1 MAHNQ
6 TSCIL
11 THIYFLET
19 LTKNGIVLFSSG
31 YYGEISFT
39 VSVVHN
45 PKRKKNTYPFPYKI
59 FIILYFKRKN
69 QINSVLKG
77 TLKM

>member
-1 MAHNQ
+1 MQ
-6 TSCIL
+6 I
-11 THIYFLET
+11 FLGNSNY
-19 LTKNGIVLFSSG
+19 LKVVLFC
-31 YYGEISFT
+31 FQ
-39 VSVVHN
+39 VVIMVRLFLLLQLLI
-45 PKRKKNTYPFPYKI
+45 PQKRKKNYPFPYKI